1 MRPTA
6 AREPRYARARK
17 NTQNQAKKT
26 SEIEN
31 FEEDRRRK
39 YSTFIPTNSHDY
51 RNDGDNCIDAVSLR
65 PKVIAP
71 IRLLTQTR
79 EYIEQSYRGTSFQD
93 AHQLGDRQPWRHLHQ
108 QMHVVNLHVHFHNL
122 APKLLGKR

>member
-51 RNDGDNCIDAVSLR
+51 RNDGDNRLVPEGLVALHTPACWALLPFQRAIHRREGVAVSL
-65 PKVIAP
+65 
-71 IRLLTQTR
+71 
-79 EYIEQSYRGTSFQD
+79 
-93 AHQLGDRQPWRHLHQ
+93 
-108 QMHVVNLHVHFHNL
+108 VV
-122 APKLLGKR
+122 